1 MMEILGKYELIDQL
15 GSGSMGIVYRA
26 RDKSLD
32 REVALKVLRAESQL
46 DPEIA
51 ERFRREARA
60 CAQLHHPNIVTIY
73 DLGEAE
79 GGVTYIAMELL
90 NGIDWRTAVRQQLRL
105 PMARKIE
112 LLAEVC
118 EGLGHAHSHG
128 VVHRDIKPGNLFL
141 HQPNQTQPGQAQINQ
156 TKILDFGIAR
166 LATSVLTRTGR
177 ILGTPNYMAPEQ
189 ITGEKC
195 DSRSDLFSVP
205 IVSFEFL
212 TGSHP
217 FQAPFIPKRIVND
230 EPDRLRSIN
239 PAFPLDL
246 DDALYSAMAKDPDER
261 FQTGE
266 EFASVLRR
274 ALDSWD
280 AAAFGDQNPAR
291 AGFSVNLDAETA
303 TLLQPPLPAGKEGAR

>member
-141 HQPNQTQPGQAQINQ
+141 HQPNQTQPGQTQINQ

-195 DSRSDLFSVP
+195 DSRSDLFS
-205 IVSFEFL
+205 
-212 TGSHP
+212 
-217 FQAPFIPKRIVND
+217 
-230 EPDRLRSIN
+230 
-239 PAFPLDL
+239 
-246 DDALYSAMAKDPDER
+246 
-261 FQTGE
+261 
-266 EFASVLRR
+266 
-274 ALDSWD
+274 
-280 AAAFGDQNPAR
+280 
-291 AGFSVNLDAETA
+291 
-303 TLLQPPLPAGKEGAR
+303 

>member
-1 MMEILGKYELIDQL
+1 MAVIGKYELIDQL

-26 RDKSLD
+26 RDKTLD
-32 REVALKVLRAESQL
+32 REVALKVLRPESQL

-60 CAQLHHPNIVTIY
+60 CAHLHHPNIVTVY

-90 NGIDWRTAVRQQLRL
+90 DGMDWRTAVKQQLQL
-105 PMARKIE
+105 PMARKIGMA
-112 LLAEVC
+112 AEVC
-118 EGLGHAHSHG
+118 EGLGHAHANG
-128 VVHRDIKPGNLFL
+128 IVHRDIKPGNLFL
-141 HQPNQTQPGQAQINQ
+141 HLRKH

-166 LATSVLTRTGR
+166 LMTSVLTRTGR

-195 DSRSDLFSVP
+195 DSRSDLFSAAL
-205 IVSFEFL
+205 VSFEFL

-230 EPDRLRSIN
+230 EPDRLRDID
-239 PAFPLDL
+239 PEYPPELDE
-246 DDALYSAMAKDPDER
+246 ALYKAMARDPDLR

-266 EFASVLRR
+266 ELACVLR
-274 ALDSWD
+274 AVLESG
-280 AAAFGDQNPAR
+280 AVGPIGDQTSSAATFPGDIN
-291 AGFSVNLDAETA
+291 AETT
-303 TLLQPPLPAGKEGAR
+303 TLLRPPPFEKETRG